1 MSDLSVTPA
10 SVESLSASVDASA
23 SGIEGQLSTLRGAKQ
38 QLLGAWVG
46 EAANAY
52 SVAQDE
58 WLQKVQALAGVA
70 HAAAEA
76 AHTAAT
82 AYREADEAV
91 GKAWGL

>member
-23 SGIEGQLSTLRGAKQ
+23 SDIEAQLTTLRGAKQ

-46 EAANAY
+46 DAANAY
-52 SVAQDE
+52 SGAQDG
-58 WLQKVQALAGVA
+58 WLQQMQTLAGVA
-70 HAAAEA
+70 HAAAA
-76 AHTAAT
+76 AAQTAAT

>member
-10 SVESLSASVDASA
+10 SVESLSASVDAS
-23 SGIEGQLSTLRGAKQ
+23 SSEIEGQLATLRGAKH
-38 QLLGAWVG
+38 QLLGAWIG

-52 SVAQDE
+52 SSAQDE
-58 WLQKVQALAGVA
+58 WLQQMQTLAGVA

-76 AHTAAT
+76 ARTAAT